1 MCGEDRLHFA
11 RDTAP
16 SSRTANGAPAFLA
29 GIHFAHWPS
38 TACRKMDSRGDTVTH
53 PTPVMLAVVS
63 VAEVYP

>member
-1 MCGEDRLHFA
+1 MCGEDRLHST

-16 SSRTANGAPAFLA
+16 SGRTADGTRAVLA

-53 PTPVMLAVVS
+53 PTPAMLAAVS